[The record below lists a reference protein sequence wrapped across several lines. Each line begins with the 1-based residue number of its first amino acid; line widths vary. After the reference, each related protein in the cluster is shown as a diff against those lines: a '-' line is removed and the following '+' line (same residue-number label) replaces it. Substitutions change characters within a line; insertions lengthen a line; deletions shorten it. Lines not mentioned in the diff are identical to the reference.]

1 MARKNIRSI
10 ADARR
15 ALGKLITDFKAG
27 TVSAPDARVLCYLL
41 STFVAVSKDT
51 ELEDRVKALE
61 TAAGGGK

>member
-1 MARKNIRSI
+1 MASKTIRTI

-27 TVSAPDARVLCYLL
+27 SVSAPDARTMCYLL

-51 ELEDRVKALE
+51 ELEDRVRALE
-61 TAAGGGK
+61 TAAGGAK